1 MKGTINCEQITKKE
15 THWQTNSSLIWSHS
29 IWNWQHTAKWTKRL
43 TFHEHRFAFSYIFT
57 SAVVWAE
64 SVTLIWSSLSVK
76 AVNYRVA
83 RGRGEK
89 TNTKRPRSLAAS
101 QTSSPLISTATSPS
115 VHVSVCRRAINS
127 HWCRWW
133 AASSNGF
140 LLVYIAESVPVWITR
155 HPHRVINSY
164 AAFDSNC
171 AAQPPTGRLCL
182 PVCFSTQHQVLLAQW
197 RDRRTGRP
205 RFGSFVVQSNSVPNF
220 CSRPALAN
228 ATSWFPVVFFSS
240 SSSGDFRRN

>member
-1 MKGTINCEQITKKE
+1 MDKASHFPRAQVHILIHFHLSGGVSRERYVNLIVTIGQSGKLSRGSWAGRENEHKASSIT
-15 THWQTNSSLIWSHS
+15 
-29 IWNWQHTAKWTKRL
+29 RC
-43 TFHEHRFAFSYIFT
+43 
-57 SAVVWAE
+57 
-64 SVTLIWSSLSVK
+64 
-76 AVNYRVA
+76 
-83 RGRGEK
+83 
-89 TNTKRPRSLAAS
+89 LANELR
-101 QTSSPLISTATSPS
+101 LISTATSPS
-115 VHVSVCRRAINS
+115 VHVSVCRGAINS

-171 AAQPPTGRLCL
+171 TAQPPTGRLCL
-182 PVCFSTQHQVLLAQW
+182 PVCFSTQHQVLIAQW

-205 RFGSFVVQSNSVPNF
+205 QLSGAYVWVF
-220 CSRPALAN
+220 CSAEQLSPQFLLKAGVGKCYK
-228 ATSWFPVVFFSS
+228 PVPFFFLSS